1 MSLGHTKEDRINTVY
16 GGGGHVVI
24 LGAGASVAATIRNP
38 FSDGKKLPLMNN
50 FINVVGLTKIVDDLP
65 NHIKSDNFE
74 LLYSNLYLDDPNSKT
89 IKEIEKKVYDYF
101 KVLKLPDVPT
111 IYDYLVL
118 SLRSRDLIATFNW
131 DPFLYQAWVR
141 NYGKGDKP
149 YIAFLH
155 GNVAIGYSKI
165 DKRSGPA
172 GMYAKAT
179 KKFMTPT
186 RLLYPVTQK
195 NYNEDEYIKSQW
207 AMLENFLS
215 DKNVKL
221 VTVFGYGAPDTDIE
235 AVNIMDKA
243 WGGGNVRNMEQFEI
257 VDVRP
262 ETEVVRQWSKFI
274 ESHHYDYASNY
285 FESSLASNPRRT
297 SESYFQHIEPLTINE
312 AFSASNPVPD
322 NFKTLK
328 EMRQWF
334 KPLFDAEEKLE
345 KQNKLQK
352 KSSS

>member
-1 MSLGHTKEDRINTVY
+1 MSLGHTIEDRINTVY

-24 LGAGASVAATIRNP
+24 LGAGASVAATFRDPI
-38 FSDGKKLPLMNN
+38 SDGKKLPVMNN
-50 FINVVGLTKIVDDLP
+50 FIEVVGLTDIVKNLP
-65 NHIKSDNFE
+65 NHIKADNFE
-74 LLYSNLYLDDPNSKT
+74 LLYSNLYLDDPNSNA
-89 IKEIEKKVYDYF
+89 IKEIEKRVYSYF
-101 KVLKLPDVPT
+101 KELKLPDVPT

-179 KKFMTPT
+179 RNYMAPT

-195 NYNEDEYIKSQW
+195 NYNDDEYIKSQW
-207 AMLENFLS
+207 DMLESFLS

-221 VTVFGYGAPDTDIE
+221 VTVFGYGAPETDIE

-243 WGGGNVRNMEQFEI
+243 WGGGKKRNMEQFEI
-257 VDVRP
+257 IDVRP
-262 ETEVVRQWSKFI
+262 EEEVTKQWSKFI
-274 ESHHYDYASNY
+274 ESHHYDYATNY
-285 FESSLASNPRRT
+285 FDSSLAHNPRRT
-297 SESYFQHIEPLTINE
+297 SESYFQHIEPLTISD
-312 AFSASNPVPD
+312 AFSASNPVPKD
-322 NFKTLK
+322 FKTLK
-328 EMRQWF
+328 ELRDWF
-334 KPLFDAEEKLE
+334 KPLFAAEEKW
-345 KQNKLQK
+345 K
-352 KSSS
+352 KKND

>member
-24 LGAGASVAATIRNP
+24 LGAGASVAATLRNP
-38 FSDGKKLPLMNN
+38 LSDGKKLPLMNN
-50 FINVVGLTKIVDDLP
+50 FIEVVGLTRIVDDLP
-65 NHIKSDNFE
+65 NHLKSDNFE
-74 LLYSNLYLDDPNSKT
+74 LLYSNLYLDDPNSKP

-101 KVLKLPDVPT
+101 KALKLPDVPT

-155 GNVAIGYSKI
+155 GNVAIGYSEI

-179 KKFMTPT
+179 RNFMTPT

-195 NYNEDEYIKSQW
+195 NYNDDEYIKSQW

-243 WGGGNVRNMEQFEI
+243 WGGGSVRNMEQFEI

-262 ETEVVRQWSKFI
+262 ETEVVTQWNKFI

-285 FESSLASNPRRT
+285 FDSSLASNPRRT
-297 SESYFQHIEPLTINE
+297 SESYFQHIEPMTINE

-322 NFKTLK
+322 NFKSLK
-328 EMRQWF
+328 EMREWF
-334 KPLFDAEEKLE
+334 KPLFEAEEKWE
-345 KQNKLQK
+345 KAK
-352 KSSS
+352 

>member
-1 MSLGHTKEDRINTVY
+1 MSMGHTKEDRINRVY

-24 LGAGASVAATIRNP
+24 LGAGASVAATLRNP
-38 FSDGKKLPLMNN
+38 LDNGKKLPLMNN
-50 FINVVGLTKIVDDLP
+50 FIEVVGLTELVEDLP
-65 NHIKSDNFE
+65 KHIKSENFE

-89 IKEIEKKVYDYF
+89 IKEIEKRVYNYF
-101 KVLKLPDVPT
+101 KSLQLPNEAT

-118 SLRSRDLIATFNW
+118 SLRSKDLIATFNW

-141 NYGKGDKP
+141 NYEKGDDRP

-155 GNVAIGYSKI
+155 GNVAIGYSDI

-179 KKFMTPT
+179 KNYMAPT
-186 RLLYPVTQK
+186 RLLYPVTKK
-195 NYNEDEYIKSQW
+195 NYNEDKYIKSQW
-207 AMLENFLS
+207 DMLESFLS

-221 VTVFGYGAPDTDIE
+221 VTVFGYGAPDTDVE

-243 WGGGNVRNMEQFEI
+243 WGGGSVRNMEQFEI
-257 VDVRP
+257 IDVRN
-262 ETEVVRQWSKFI
+262 EKEVVKQWSKFI
-274 ESHHYDYASNY
+274 ESHHYDYATS
-285 FESSLASNPRRT
+285 FFGSSLASNPRRT
-297 SESYFQHIEPLTINE
+297 SESYFQHITPMTIEE

-328 EMRQWF
+328 EIRAWF
-334 KPLFDAEEKLE
+334 QPLFDAEKRHQEE
-345 KQNKLQK
+345 N
-352 KSSS
+352 